1 MMPPTSA
8 AVVFPAAAATL
19 VLMALQ
25 LSAGPAAAM
34 PLRAPVIGQP
44 GCNTTCGNVDVP
56 YPFGF
61 GPSHCYWPGLNL
73 TCNTTNHP
81 PRLLLGDGTLR
92 VTEISVENATVRVMR
107 NSAVIK
113 AAGHSTAK
121 STTNGWTVPFG
132 HGFTEYGYQLSY
144 RNELIVSGCNVMAT
158 VLADTG
164 NSKAPRIIA
173 GCATFCD
180 MRDDDDDDP
189 VSIATDD
196 SNKPCTG
203 IGIDM
208 WQCCQAPLVGTNPPR
223 EVQANWLYGGN
234 NHTAGQHLLPMNIF
248 VAEEGWVD
256 QLLAPGPDAY
266 QFQEVPL
273 VLEWSVRWGLTLRD
287 PYDDQCPDELIRKL
301 CRSEHSYCVVSSV
314 PGYVCRCNNDGYNG
328 NPYLPDGCQG

>member
-8 AVVFPAAAATL
+8 AVVFPAAAAML
-19 VLMALQ
+19 VLMAFQ
-25 LSAGPAAAM
+25 LSAGPAAAK

-44 GCNTTCGNVDVP
+44 GCNTTCGNVSVP

-61 GPSHCYWPGLNL
+61 GSSHCYWPGLNL
-73 TCNTTNHP
+73 TCDTTHHP

-107 NSAVIK
+107 NGSVIK
-113 AAGHSTAK
+113 AAGH

-180 MRDDDDDDP
+180 MREDDDP
-189 VSIATDD
+189 VSIMTDD

-203 IGIDM
+203 IGIG

-223 EVQANWLYGGN
+223 EVQAKWLYGG
-234 NHTAGQHLLPMNIF
+234 NHTAGQHLVPPIIL

-256 QLLAPGPDAY
+256 QPGLGLDAY
-266 QFQEVPL
+266 EFQEVPL
-273 VLEWSVRWGLTLRD
+273 VLEWSVRWGLTLPD
-287 PYDDQCPDELIRKL
+287 PYDDQCPDETIRKL
-301 CRSEHSYCVVSSV
+301 CRSEHSYCVGSSV
-314 PGYVCRCNNDGYNG
+314 PGYVCRCNDGYNG
-328 NPYLPDGCQG
+328 NPYLPNGCQG